1 MLAGAGTLR
10 ILPGMPVLVLASFP
24 GERKMKH
31 GNWVP
36 ISKAFVK
43 HLPLKRPFTELEAAF
58 SLQVDYDN
66 DKRVTV
72 AGYASLW
79 RWSRGKVMRFM
90 DAMGI
95 IIEYPENTR
104 KKQNQNGQIM
114 IQITD
119 RSRAESGQIRMINNK
134 DLEAQADRKRTDKGQ
149 IKDRSR
155 STTIQTDTK
164 TNTEDIG
171 EFKNVVLSES
181 EIAKLENKLGKAAT
195 DDLIERLSEYMSS
208 KGKKYKSHYATILS
222 WYRKDR
228 SASVNQK
235 EPFMEP
241 GYYDG

>member
-1 MLAGAGTLR
+1 
-10 ILPGMPVLVLASFP
+10 
-24 GERKMKH
+24 
-31 GNWVP
+31 
-36 ISKAFVK
+36 
-43 HLPLKRPFTELEAAF
+43 
-58 SLQVDYDN
+58 
-66 DKRVTV
+66 
-72 AGYASLW
+72 
-79 RWSRGKVMRFM
+79 M

-155 STTIQTDTK
+155 ITTIETD
-164 TNTEDIG
+164 TNTETEYIG
-171 EFKNVVLSES
+171 EFENIILSKD
-181 EIAKLENKLGKAAT
+181 EIAKLHDKLGKTLT
-195 DDLIERLSEYMSS
+195 DDLVERLSEYMQS